1 MLLDLS
7 LGKDAPV
14 SGDITAAEVA
24 TAAGSDIET
33 VRELAPKARSE
44 TAQIMT
50 KGAIAKAKELLE
62 SGQLDGVI
70 SIGGTS
76 NTTLGTNVM
85 KALPLGVP
93 KYMVSSSAS
102 VPVLAANFIGTSD
115 ITVMHSVVD
124 ISGENNLVRDVL
136 TRADGGKGI
145 A

>member
-14 SGDITAAEVA
+14 SRDITAAEVA
-24 TAAGSDIET
+24 TAAGRDIET
-33 VRELAPKARSE
+33 VRELAPKTRSE
-44 TAQIMT
+44 AIQIMI

-85 KALPLGVP
+85 KALPFGFP
-93 KYMVSSSAS
+93 KHMVSNSAS
-102 VPVLAANFIGTSD
+102 VPALAANFIGTSD
-115 ITVMHSVVD
+115 ITVMYPVVN
-124 ISGENNLVRDVL
+124 ISGKNDLVRDVFM
-136 TRADGGKGI
+136 RADGSQGV

>member
-14 SGDITAAEVA
+14 SRDITAAELA
-24 TAAGSDIET
+24 TAARSDIET

-44 TAQIMT
+44 VTQIIT

-62 SGQLDGVI
+62 SGQLDSVI
-70 SIGGTS
+70 SIGGAS
-76 NTTLGTNVM
+76 NTTLGTNFM
-85 KALPLGVP
+85 KTLSFGVP

-102 VPVLAANFIGTSD
+102 APVLAANFIGTSD

-136 TRADGGKGI
+136 ARADGSEG
-145 A
+145 AA